1 MVRRS
6 RAAAVK
12 DGRILRPPG
21 GLVLDCRE
29 HDGRLVC
36 VGIDRRRVMPA
47 LVVDRREISDRGM
60 AAPIVEAFD
69 ERERRI
75 ARLGLRLEAV
85 PREKLAFEGGEE
97 ALAHGIV
104 VCVADRTHRGAHAR
118 VTAAV
123 TELDRGVLR
132 TLVGVMD
139 HACGS
144 PRQKRQVQSVK
155 YQLRGERGG
164 HRPADNAA
172 TVRIEHHGEI
182 EKPRPGR
189 DVGDV
194 GDPEPIRRF
203 RREIALDQV
212 RRLSATI
219 LHRGGDEP
227 ASAHTGETGLRH
239 QSRHPLAPNIS
250 TLGRELGMNAWRTVG
265 TVRALTAD
273 TGDCHGPTGRDY
285 AA

>member
-1 MVRRS
+1 M
-6 RAAAVK
+6 A
-12 DGRILRPPG
+12 
-21 GLVLDCRE
+21 
-29 HDGRLVC
+29 
-36 VGIDRRRVMPA
+36 
-47 LVVDRREISDRGM
+47 

-75 ARLGLRLEAV
+75 ARLDLCLEPAAI
-85 PREKLAFEGGEE
+85 EKLAFEGGEE

-139 HACGS
+139 HARGP
-144 PRQKRQVQSVK
+144 PRQKRHVQSVK
-155 YQLRGERGG
+155 HQLRGERGG
-164 HRPADNAA
+164 HRPADDAA
-172 TVRIEHHGEI
+172 TVRIEHDSKI
-182 EKPRPGR
+182 EKAGPGR
-189 DVGDV
+189 NVGDV
-194 GDPEPIRRF
+194 GDPQPIRRF

-212 RRLSATI
+212 RRLPATI
-219 LHRGGDEP
+219 LDRGGDEP

-239 QSRHPLAPNIS
+239 QSRHPLASNIS

-265 TVRALTAD
+265 AVRGSVRCTDL
-273 TGDCHGPTGRDY
+273 RDQCSVRL
-285 AA
+285 